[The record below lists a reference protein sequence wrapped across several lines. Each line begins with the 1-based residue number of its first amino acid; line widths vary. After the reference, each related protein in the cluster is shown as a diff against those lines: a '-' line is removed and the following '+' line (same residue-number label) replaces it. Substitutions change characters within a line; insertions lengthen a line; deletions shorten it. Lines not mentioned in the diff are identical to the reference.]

1 MNVSS
6 SLSSRVSK
14 AIRWIARV
22 LSALIILFWGFMI
35 VAHVVGGSNSQGSP
49 LTIND
54 NLKLILMVIYLIGL
68 VIAWK
73 WEVAG
78 ATVVLVA
85 FAGNAILGIDIFSFP
100 LILVPITACLFL
112 LSWWLRRPR
121 TPVESPSIEENS

>member
-1 MNVSS
+1 MNVPS
-6 SLSSRVSK
+6 SLSRRGSK
-14 AIRWIARV
+14 VIRWVARV

-35 VAHVVGGSNSQGSP
+35 VADVVGGWNSQGPP
-49 LTIND
+49 LTMND
-54 NLKLILMVIYLIGL
+54 NLKLILMGIYLIGL

-112 LSWWLRRPR
+112 LSWWLRR
-121 TPVESPSIEENS
+121 TGMPVESSSVNESI